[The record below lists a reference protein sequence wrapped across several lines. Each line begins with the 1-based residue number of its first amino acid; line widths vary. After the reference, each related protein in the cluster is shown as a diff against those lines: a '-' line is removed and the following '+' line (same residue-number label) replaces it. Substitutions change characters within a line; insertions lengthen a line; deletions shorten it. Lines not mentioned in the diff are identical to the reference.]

1 MTAPPGFYDASVF
14 IKGSHLFRGFISKRA
29 EFTRSSQMAL
39 AQLLLQRAT

>member
-1 MTAPPGFYDASVF
+1 MPPGFDDAPVF
-14 IKGSHLFRGFISKRA
+14 IKGSHLFHGFIFKRT